1 MKLKKIAALAL
12 AGVMAVSML
21 AGCGTNKKPVPPRTA
36 PLLSTGYYCCCTGC
50 SMMTGYCHFLLR
62 FQAGSKVA
70 QTVKTVGE
78 NAAWDS
84 DIKDGV
90 TVLTGNGV
98 YSTLWTKGS
107 DVVVGD
113 TKTQLYGFDLD
124 SDDYWTETDA
134 INAAARKLE
143 ETVADLKADT
153 KSEVK
158 KEGDKYYEF
167 SYTGSVAM
175 VATKTVT
182 GTTTY
187 HFVYTI
193 SQTAAEKEYT
203 RG

>member
-1 MKLKKIAALAL
+1 MKLKKIASLAL

-21 AGCGTNKKPVPPRTA
+21 AGCAGKTGTTEDGTTVVVTGSTA
-36 PLLSTGYYCCCTGC
+36 VA
-50 SMMTGYCHFLLR
+50 
-62 FQAGSKVA
+62 QAFNDAQETVTFSYDSKLESKVA